1 MKHAGTS
8 VVGIPRAPLCTPLR
22 SLAVS
27 LLGQIGP
34 LACAL
39 AIAGIAVGNARVT
52 HASVPADTLYGTN
65 GDHLVAIDPNDGS
78 ITPLAPQPGFWFSGL
93 AFDSAGRLF
102 ATGCSREGDSRPCST
117 VSTPLL
123 MELDP
128 LTGEVVDVIGPVTD
142 VSDSGVRITVL
153 SVQPETDLLF
163 GFDRPFLASSRIWT
177 IDKSTAVA
185 TLVTSEVPAGC
196 GDHCSPDM
204 AFSFAPDGTLLHIA
218 RYFFNIVLMALD
230 PSTGAEL
237 SSEPIGPASY
247 NGGLAV
253 RSDGI
258 LFTAHSPIARPV
270 PPFFILMTIDPLTG
284 AVTNVGAGEGRV
296 YDLAFSPLVVDIDIK
311 PGNDLN
317 SINPISRGIIPV
329 AILGS
334 DSFDVADV
342 DVTILAFGSAVSFVH
357 RNGPHYKD
365 VNRDDFA
372 DLLAHYRVKE
382 TGIASG
388 DQEACV
394 TGETLDGV
402 PFKGCDAIMT
412 GPQ

>member
-1 MKHAGTS
+1 
-8 VVGIPRAPLCTPLR
+8 
-22 SLAVS
+22 
-27 LLGQIGP
+27 
-34 LACAL
+34 
-39 AIAGIAVGNARVT
+39 
-52 HASVPADTLYGTN
+52 
-65 GDHLVAIDPNDGS
+65 
-78 ITPLAPQPGFWFSGL
+78 
-93 AFDSAGRLF
+93 
-102 ATGCSREGDSRPCST
+102 
-117 VSTPLL
+117 

-196 GDHCSPDM
+196 GDHCSRDM

-218 RYFFNIVLMALD
+218 RSSSHVLMTLD

-237 SSEPIGPASY
+237 SSVPIGPAFS

-258 LFTAHSPIARPV
+258 LFTAHSPIVRPV

-284 AVTNVGAGEGRV
+284 AVTDVGAGEGRV
-296 YDLAFSPLVVDIDIK
+296 YDLDFSPVVVESVDIDIK

-317 SINPISRGIIPV
+317 SINPMSRGVIPV

-334 DSFDVADV
+334 DTFDLADV
-342 DVTILAFGSAVSFVH
+342 DLTTLAFGTDGAMPAHTSGGH
-357 RNGPHYKD
+357 RED
-365 VNRDDFA
+365 VNDDGFT
-372 DLLAHYRVKE
+372 DVVSHFWCEE
-382 TGIASG
+382 TGIASS